1 MRTIKEAEERKNEI
15 LDAVDELFSQKGY
28 DGTSTNDILE
38 KVGIARGTLY
48 YHFKSKEDILD
59 ALIERYL
66 VRLLGAAQKIAADK
80 SLPVNERIIRV
91 VMALNINRGSGKE
104 MITQMHK
111 PQNALMHQ
119 KTQKAILHGVTPILS
134 DIIKEGI
141 EQGQFHTPYPYEC
154 MEMVMTYTNAVFDSD
169 TEMTDVELTG
179 RIQAFIYNMERLLGA
194 KPESLMPYLMQ
205 VFNNGTEGQNESL
218 KKPL

>member
-1 MRTIKEAEERKNEI
+1 MRIMKEAEERKNEI
-15 LDAVDELFSQKGY
+15 LDAVDELFSQKGF

-66 VRLLGAAQKIAADK
+66 QRLLVVAREIAADK

-91 VMALNINRGSGKE
+91 VMALNINHGSGKE

-119 KTQKAILHGVTPILS
+119 KIKKAILHGVTPILT

-169 TEMTDVELTG
+169 TEMTDAEFTG
-179 RIQAFIYNMERLLGA
+179 RIQAFIFNMERLLGA
-194 KPESLMPYLMQ
+194 EKESLLPYLMQ
-205 VFNNGTEGQNESL
+205 VFESGTEGQNGSPKKSL
-218 KKPL
+218 

>member
-1 MRTIKEAEERKNEI
+1 MRIMKEAEERKNEI
-15 LDAVDELFSQKGY
+15 LDAVDELFSQKGF

-66 VRLLGAAQKIAADK
+66 QRLLVVAREIAADK

-91 VMALNINRGSGKE
+91 VMALNINHGGGKE

-119 KTQKAILHGVTPILS
+119 KIKKAILHGVTPILT

-169 TEMTDVELTG
+169 TEMTDAEFTG
-179 RIQAFIYNMERLLGA
+179 RIQAFIFNMERLLGA
-194 KPESLMPYLMQ
+194 EKESLLPYLMQ
-205 VFNNGTEGQNESL
+205 VFESGTEGQNGSPKKSL
-218 KKPL
+218 